1 MLLGDIAEIKTGM
14 VLTRKKVEFP
24 KDVKATYRLITLKN
38 ITENGILNDEPFEEF
53 QSNDVLNPQH
63 FTENGDVLIRLSF
76 PYTAIHIHEA
86 TAGLLVPSYFAIIKV
101 DSHKFLPEYI
111 AWYLNT
117 DEVKKELERSQA
129 GTRIPSTNKTALSAI
144 PIVGI
149 PLTKQQAI
157 VNLYNLHQKEKL
169 LYSQLIEEKEKWFT
183 ALTKKMIKGEM
194 KEDIL

>member
-1 MLLGDIAEIKTGM
+1 MLLGEIAEIKTGM
-14 VLTRKKVEFP
+14 VLMRKKAEFP

-38 ITENGILNDEPFEEF
+38 VTDNGIMNDEPFEEF

-63 FTENGDVLIRLSF
+63 FTGNGDVLIRLSF
-76 PYTAIHIHEA
+76 PHTAIHINEA
-86 TAGLLVPSYFAIIKV
+86 MTGLLVPSYFSIIKV

-129 GTRIPSTNKTALSAI
+129 GTRIPSTNKTVLSAI
-144 PIVGI
+144 PIEEI
-149 PLTKQQAI
+149 SITKQQAI

-183 ALTKKMIKGEM
+183 ALTKKMIKGDM
-194 KEDIL
+194 KEDIS